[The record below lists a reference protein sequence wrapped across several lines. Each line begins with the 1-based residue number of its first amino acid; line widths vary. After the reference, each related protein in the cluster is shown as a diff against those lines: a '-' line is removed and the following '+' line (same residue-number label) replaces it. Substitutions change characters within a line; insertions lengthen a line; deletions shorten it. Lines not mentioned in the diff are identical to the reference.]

1 MKFFYRRCAPRLA
14 LLAVMTAS
22 VSVLLACGGSQSQ
35 PEDGSAAKVKASACG
50 DYARALCVELGP
62 ESDGCRSAL
71 GVVTLLSP
79 RACALAIEDF
89 EHSRE
94 RIAALRGACEQ
105 VATRVCA
112 EMGDESDSCQGIRE
126 DLPKIPPGHCAAL
139 LRDQDRLIAALHERQ
154 ASTKPLSEEA
164 WRSLLA
170 GTPPGFGA
178 ADAQV
183 VVVEFSDF
191 ECPYCAEAAATVHK
205 LREHYGDRIR
215 FVFRNYP
222 LPFHPN
228 ARAAAQASL
237 AAHEQ
242 GKFWELHDRL
252 FEHQDALGN
261 DQLIEHARAAGLDV
275 EAFRT
280 AATGAASGTRV
291 DEDMRLGQLAHV
303 QGTPTMFINKQRVQN
318 PLDFDEVSEQ
328 VDAALKN

>member
-1 MKFFYRRCAPRLA
+1 MKVWSLVLA
-14 LLAVMTAS
+14 A
-22 VSVLLACGGSQSQ
+22 VLLGACGGSQAQ
-35 PEDGSAAKVKASACG
+35 PEDGSAAKAKESACG

-79 RACALAIEDF
+79 RACSLAMEDF

-105 VATRVCA
+105 VAKRVCA
-112 EMGDESDSCQGIRE
+112 EMGADSDSCQAIRD

-139 LRDQDRLIAALHERQ
+139 LRDQDRLVAALHERK
-154 ASTKPLSEEA
+154 ALTEPLSDDA

-183 VVVEFSDF
+183 VIVEFSDF

-205 LREHYGDRIR
+205 LRERYGEKIR

-228 ARAAAQASL
+228 ARAAAQASF
-237 AAHEQ
+237 AAHDQ

-252 FEHQDALGN
+252 FQNQDALGN
-261 DQLIEHARAAGLDV
+261 EQLLEHARAAGLDV

-280 AATGAASGTRV
+280 ASAAAASGGRV
-291 DEDMRLGQLAHV
+291 DEDMRLGEIARV
-303 QGTPTMFINKQRVQN
+303 QGTPTMFINKKRVAN

-328 VDAALKN
+328 VEAELKN